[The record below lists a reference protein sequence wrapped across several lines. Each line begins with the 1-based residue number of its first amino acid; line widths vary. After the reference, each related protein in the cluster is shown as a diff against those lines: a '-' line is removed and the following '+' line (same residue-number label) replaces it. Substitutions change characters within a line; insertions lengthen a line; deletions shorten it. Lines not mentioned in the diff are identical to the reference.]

1 MRCAGT
7 LLLAAALLSLCLLAG
22 ANAAIAPAWESAD
35 FELEALAGSQEA
47 AAGLRLYSRV
57 TGQIARRGDE
67 WNLDLYRE
75 LGIDSAER
83 AFRLGGLAYIAP
95 QGSDADAPALANGQ
109 AQGGYKYY
117 GEGCA
122 LSIMDEDGRV
132 LSFTWDGSAYEPGP
146 VFELGGLPGWSLT
159 PEGEDMG
166 LCSYTR
172 QYAFDGERLAV
183 LTVREPEVF
192 GDPERFFVTVCSQNA
207 LLYAAELVLPG
218 AGAYVWGRV
227 YLEFV

>member
-1 MRCAGT
+1 MRRAVI
-7 LLLAAALLSLCLLAG
+7 LLLAAALSLCLLAG
-22 ANAAIAPAWESAD
+22 ANAALAPAWETA
-35 FELEALAGSQEA
+35 ELELETLAGTPEA
-47 AAGLRLYSRV
+47 ASGLRLSSRV
-57 TGQIARRGDE
+57 LYGDIAVIGSGL
-67 WNLDLYRE
+67 NLDLVRDISGDTE
-75 LGIDSAER
+75 LSLRIGPFEVFLPPEPEDT
-83 AFRLGGLAYIAP
+83 P
-95 QGSDADAPALANGQ
+95 PALANGQ

-159 PEGEDMG
+159 PEGEDIG

>member
-1 MRCAGT
+1 MI
-7 LLLAAALLSLCLLAG
+7 LLLAAALSLCLLAG
-22 ANAAIAPAWESAD
+22 ANAALAPAWELAD

-47 AAGLRLYSRV
+47 AAGLHLYSRV

-95 QGSDADAPALANGQ
+95 HGSDADAPALANGQ

-117 GEGCA
+117 GEGWA

-159 PEGEDMG
+159 PEGEDMA

>member
-1 MRCAGT
+1 MRRAVI

-22 ANAAIAPAWESAD
+22 ANAALAPAWESAD

-47 AAGLRLYSRV
+47 AAGLHLYSRV

-117 GEGCA
+117 GEGWA

-159 PEGEDMG
+159 PEGEDMA

-183 LTVREPEVF
+183 LTTREPETF
-192 GDPERFFVTVCSQNA
+192 GGPERFFVTVCSQEG

-218 AGAYVWGRV
+218 AGTYVWGRV

>member
-1 MRCAGT
+1 MI
-7 LLLAAALLSLCLLAG
+7 LLLAALLSLCLLAG

-35 FELEALAGSQEA
+35 FELVTLAGSQEA
-47 AAGLRLYSRV
+47 AAGLLLYSRV

-117 GEGCA
+117 GEGWA

-159 PEGEDMG
+159 PEGEDMA

>member
-1 MRCAGT
+1 MRRAVI
-7 LLLAAALLSLCLLAG
+7 LLLAAALSLCLLAG

-47 AAGLRLYSRV
+47 AAGLLLYSRV

-117 GEGCA
+117 GEGWA

-159 PEGEDMG
+159 PEGEDMA

>member
-1 MRCAGT
+1 M
-7 LLLAAALLSLCLLAG
+7 
-22 ANAAIAPAWESAD
+22 
-35 FELEALAGSQEA
+35 
-47 AAGLRLYSRV
+47 
-57 TGQIARRGDE
+57 
-67 WNLDLYRE
+67 
-75 LGIDSAER
+75 
-83 AFRLGGLAYIAP
+83 
-95 QGSDADAPALANGQ
+95 
-109 AQGGYKYY
+109 
-117 GEGCA
+117 
-122 LSIMDEDGRV
+122 
-132 LSFTWDGSAYEPGP
+132 LSFIWDGTAYEPGP
-146 VFELGGLPGWSLT
+146 VFEPGGLTGYSLT

>member
-1 MRCAGT
+1 MI
-7 LLLAAALLSLCLLAG
+7 LLLAAALSLCLLAG
-22 ANAAIAPAWESAD
+22 ANAALAPAWELAD

-47 AAGLRLYSRV
+47 AAGLHLYSRV

-75 LGIDSAER
+75 FGIDSAER

-117 GEGCA
+117 GEGWA

>member
-1 MRCAGT
+1 MRRAVI
-7 LLLAAALLSLCLLAG
+7 LLLAALLSLCLLAG
-22 ANAAIAPAWESAD
+22 ANAALAPVWESAD

-47 AAGLRLYSRV
+47 AAGLLLYSRV

-117 GEGCA
+117 GEGWA

-166 LCSYTR
+166 LSSYTR

-192 GDPERFFVTVCSQNA
+192 GDPERFFVTVCSQEG

>member
-7 LLLAAALLSLCLLAG
+7 LLLAAALLSFCLLAG
-22 ANAAIAPAWESAD
+22 ANAALAPAWESAD
-35 FELEALAGSQEA
+35 FELVTLAGSQEA
-47 AAGLRLYSRV
+47 AAGLHLYSRV

-117 GEGCA
+117 GEGRA

-192 GDPERFFVTVCSQNA
+192 GDPERFFVTVCSQEG